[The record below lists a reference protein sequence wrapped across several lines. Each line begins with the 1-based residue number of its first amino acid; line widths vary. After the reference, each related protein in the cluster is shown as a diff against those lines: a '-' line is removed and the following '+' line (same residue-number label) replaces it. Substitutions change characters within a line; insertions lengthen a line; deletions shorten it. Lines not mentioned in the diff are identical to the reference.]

1 MTPCEVP
8 QNGSHLRKDPVTQ
21 RWVVIHPGRAEL
33 PLPNWRVSPTEL
45 PADACPFCPGNEAE
59 AGSEIYAEREPGSP
73 RNGPGWWVRVL
84 AARYPILHI
93 EGELEKAAEGMYDS
107 MNAIGAHEILI
118 ETPEHDRHW
127 AHLEILQ
134 LERVLRACQQR
145 SLDLRHDAR
154 FRYLIWVKNHGLP
167 TRMFHHPHSHIVAAP
182 FVPRVIEEELKGFA
196 DHMRWKERCVL
207 CDMVRQEI
215 GIGRRVI
222 LREGSM
228 MVFVPFA
235 PRFAHECWIV
245 PVEHGHDFAAV
256 RPSELRDLTRAIQGI
271 LARMLRLL
279 NDPPYTLVLH
289 SSPMGEF
296 TREEYHWHLEL
307 VPHPFQVLGLEW
319 GTGIYINPVLPE
331 VAADRLR
338 AVLE

>member
-1 MTPCEVP
+1 MTLSENPH
-8 QNGSHLRKDPVTQ
+8 NHSHLRKCSVTQ

-33 PLPNWRVSPTEL
+33 PLPDWRSPPSGLSAE
-45 PADACPFCPGNEAE
+45 ACPFCPGKEIE
-59 AGSEIYAEREPGSP
+59 AGPEIYVEREPGSP
-73 RNGPGWWVRVL
+73 ANGQGWWVRVL
-84 AARYPILHI
+84 ADRYPILHI
-93 EGELEKAAEGMYDS
+93 EGELGKTAEGMYDS

-145 SLDLRHDAR
+145 SLDLRNDVR
-154 FRYLIWVKNHGLP
+154 FRSLIWVKNHNLP
-167 TRMFHHPHSHIVAAP
+167 TSLIHHPHSHIVAAP

-196 DHMRWKERCVL
+196 DHMRRKERCVL

-228 MVFVPFA
+228 VVCPPFA

-245 PVEHGHDFAAV
+245 PVEHRHDFAAV
-256 RPSELRDLTRAIQGI
+256 PSSDLRDLARALHGI
-271 LARMLRLL
+271 LVRIFRLL

-289 SSPMGEF
+289 TSPLGEF
-296 TREEYHWHLEL
+296 AREEYHWHLEL
-307 VPHPFQVLGLEW
+307 VPHPFQALGLEW

-338 AVLE
+338 GAVE